1 MTRSASPLPDS
12 GCITRVQGVQV
23 GHFTSD
29 LRPTGCSVV
38 LTPEGAVAAVDVRGA
53 APGTRE
59 TDLLRPGNLVEQVHA
74 IVLSGGSAW
83 GLSAATGVAEWLEEQ
98 GYGLDVGVGR
108 VPIVPAAVL
117 FDLPVGNASIRPDAA
132 AGRATCEAATS
143 TPCATGNVGAGAG
156 ATVGKLFGHAC
167 AMKGGI
173 GSASVS
179 VHGVTVGALIA
190 VNAVGDVL
198 APDGSMLAGARTA
211 DGKALRNTAH
221 SLLRGERPQF
231 ALPGT
236 NTTIGVIATDAQ
248 LDKAQLQRLALAG
261 HDGLARC
268 ISPIHT
274 LLDGDTLFAVSTAAS
289 SASAPPDMITLAAMA
304 AEATMQAVQVAIR
317 SARGIR
323 VGELELPAAGDW
335 KART

>member
-1 MTRSASPLPDS
+1 MTHTASTLPDT
-12 GCITRVQGVQV
+12 GCITRVRGLQV

-38 LTPEGAVAAVDVRGA
+38 LTTQGAVAAVDVRGA

-74 IVLSGGSAW
+74 VVLSGGSAW
-83 GLSAATGVAEWLEEQ
+83 GLAAATGVAEWLEEQ

-117 FDLPVGNASIRPDAA
+117 FDLTVGDAAIRPDAA
-132 AGRATCEAATS
+132 AGRAACQAAGN

-156 ATVGKLFGHAC
+156 ATVGKLFGHGC

-173 GSASVS
+173 GSASVT
-179 VHGVTVGALIA
+179 VHGVTVGALVA

-198 APDGSMLAGARTA
+198 APDGSILAGARTA
-211 DGKALRNTAH
+211 DGSALRDTTR
-221 SLLRGERPQF
+221 SLLEGEHPQF

-236 NTTIGVIATDAQ
+236 NTTIGVIATDAR

-268 ISPIHT
+268 ITPVHT
-274 LLDGDTLFAVSTAAS
+274 MLDGDTLFALSTGAAG
-289 SASAPPDMITLAAMA
+289 AEQAPDMITLGAMA
-304 AEATMQAVQVAIR
+304 AEATQRAVQVALR
-317 SARGIR
+317 SARTVH
-323 VGELELPAAGDW
+323 VGDLALPAASDW
-335 KART
+335 QTV

>member
-1 MTRSASPLPDS
+1 MTRTALPLSDTA
-12 GCITRVQGVQV
+12 CITRVQGVQV
-23 GHFTSD
+23 GHFTSG

-38 LTPEGAVAAVDVRGA
+38 LTPQGAVAAVDVRGA

-83 GLSAATGVAEWLEEQ
+83 GLAAATGVAEWLEEQ
-98 GYGLDVGVGR
+98 GHGLDVGVGR

-117 FDLPVGNASIRPDAA
+117 FDLPVGDASIRPDAA
-132 AGRATCEAATS
+132 AGRAACEAAGAV
-143 TPCATGNVGAGAG
+143 PCATGNVGAGAG

-173 GSASVS
+173 GSASVT
-179 VHGVTVGALIA
+179 VHGVTVGALVA

-198 APDGSMLAGARTA
+198 APDGRILAGARTA
-211 DGKALRNTAH
+211 DGSALRDSTR
-221 SLLRGERPQF
+221 SLLQGERPQF
-231 ALPGT
+231 ALPGS
-236 NTTIGVIATDAQ
+236 NTTIGVIATDAP

-268 ISPIHT
+268 ITPVHT
-274 LLDGDTLFAVSTAAS
+274 MLDGDTLFALSTGL
-289 SASAPPDMITLAAMA
+289 APAGPDMITLSAMA
-304 AEATMQAVQVAIR
+304 AEATLLAVQVAVR
-317 SARGIR
+317 SARSVR
-323 VGELELPAAGDW
+323 VGDLLLPAANGRDD
-335 KART
+335 

>member
-1 MTRSASPLPDS
+1 
-12 GCITRVQGVQV
+12 VQGVQV

-132 AGRATCEAATS
+132 AGRAACEAATS

-221 SLLRGERPQF
+221 
-231 ALPGT
+231 
-236 NTTIGVIATDAQ
+236 TIGVIATDAQ

-304 AEATMQAVQVAIR
+304 AEATMQAVQVAIS